1 MNFKTRIVGML
12 LVGAVA
18 LSACAAP
25 APTAMP
31 DKAMAKPTP
40 TTEAMKKELPTAETA
55 MAKPTDSQMM
65 EKTAA
70 TPDAMKK
77 ELPTAEAAMA
87 KPTDSQMM
95 EKTAATPDAMKKE
108 LPTAEAAMAKPT
120 AGAAMP
126 AWFAAQ
132 LTDVT
137 TGKTFMLGDLKGKVV
152 LVETMAIW
160 CPTCLR
166 QQGEVQA
173 LHKALSD
180 RADLVSVTLDIDP
193 NEKAEALKAYVAKN
207 SFRDLYAVAPA
218 DVAREIGRQL
228 GDQFLNPPSAPMFVI
243 DRRGQVHP
251 LPFGVKNA
259 QALAD
264 ALRPFLDEKM

>member
-87 KPTDSQMM
+87 KPT
-95 EKTAATPDAMKKE
+95 AR
-108 LPTAEAAMAKPT
+108 
-120 AGAAMP
+120 AAMP

-173 LHKALSD
+173 LHKAQGVRRLVCLTGAMVDDYPHLSWFMRAMRNSYRKQQPALAVD
-180 RADLVSVTLDIDP
+180 RAEQERLVAASGLAWTAVKPPRLTNGAARGRVRSGESLKVGAFSSISRADL
-193 NEKAEALKAYVAKN
+193 
-207 SFRDLYAVAPA
+207 
-218 DVAREIGRQL
+218 AR
-228 GDQFLNPPSAPMFVI
+228 FM
-243 DRRGQVHP
+243 
-251 LPFGVKNA
+251 
-259 QALAD
+259 
-264 ALRPFLDEKM
+264 LDEVESPQYMGKRVVVQS